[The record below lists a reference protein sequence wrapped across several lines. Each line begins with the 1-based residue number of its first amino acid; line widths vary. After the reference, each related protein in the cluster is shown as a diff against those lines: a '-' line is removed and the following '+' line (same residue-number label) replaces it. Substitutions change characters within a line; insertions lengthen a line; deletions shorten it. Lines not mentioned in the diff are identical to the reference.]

1 MQMNTATPLAV
12 FGGPPLF
19 TQPLATGQLANRDPE
34 RFFALANASFERRRL
49 TNQGPMV
56 DELEQRLR
64 ELHGT
69 RHCVA
74 FANACFAIILA
85 LRSLARPG
93 ASKVILPSLT
103 FRGLPHLI
111 RWAGLEP
118 QFCDVDP
125 LTHTLS
131 PECLAR
137 LIDADTA
144 AVLAV
149 DNVNGLC
156 DIDAL
161 ERLTLDAGIP
171 LLMDAV
177 YGIGGRYTGTN
188 GNGIVGTRGSASVF
202 SLHATKLINGFEGG
216 YLTTDD
222 DELAAQ
228 LQRQRSFGFGEAA
241 VPVELGMNA
250 KLNELHA
257 AMALSNLAHM
267 QDIIADNKSRFDC
280 YQDHFQDLSWVSFAD
295 YSQSPSTFSLVLLK
309 VEADAPYSRDELIRI
324 LRAENA
330 LVRPY
335 YSPPLHQQE
344 PGGLAL
350 PVSDRVSR
358 QFIQMPVGDLLSE
371 GDIKRVAQL
380 FKRLERGAE
389 AIGER
394 LRRSL

>member
-1 MQMNTATPLAV
+1 MSTAPTLAL
-12 FGGPPLF
+12 FGGQALF
-19 TQPLATGQLANRDPE
+19 EQPLATGQLANRDPE
-34 RFFALANASFERRRL
+34 RFFALATASFERRRL

-56 DELEQRLR
+56 EELEQRLSA
-64 ELHGT
+64 LHGT

-93 ASKVILPSLT
+93 ATRVILPSLT

-118 QFCDVDP
+118 QYCDVDP

-131 PECLAR
+131 PSCLAK

-171 LLMDAV
+171 LLIDAV
-177 YGIGGRYTGTN
+177 YGIGGHYSSNKGKD
-188 GNGIVGTRGSASVF
+188 IVGSRGSASVF

-216 YLTTDD
+216 YLTTDN
-222 DELAAQ
+222 DELAAKMR
-228 LQRQRSFGFGEAA
+228 RQRTFGFGEGA

-257 AMALSNLAHM
+257 AMALSNLDHM
-267 QDIIADNKSRFDC
+267 QAIIADNKRRFGC
-280 YQDHFQDLSWVSFAD
+280 YQQHFEDVSWVSFAD
-295 YSQSPSTFSLVLLK
+295 YSLSPGTFSLVLLK
-309 VEADAPYSRDELIRI
+309 VAADAPFSRDELIRI

-335 YSPPLHQQE
+335 YSPPLHRQE
-344 PGGLAL
+344 SSDATL
-350 PVSDRVSR
+350 PVTDSVSR
-358 QFIQMPVGDLLSE
+358 QFIQMPVGDLLE
-371 GDIKRVAQL
+371 ETDIQRLAQL
-380 FKRLERGAE
+380 FKHLEQNAA

-394 LRRSL
+394 LRSNLQ